1 MIYLER
7 WKVRA
12 TEIEDRRTGEDG
24 RTLTGKVL
32 IAI

>member
-12 TEIEDRRTGEDG
+12 TEIEDRRTSEEPHSDG
-24 RTLTGKVL
+24 QGGDS
-32 IAI
+32 